1 MKFNYALV
9 LRALRWN
16 VSAELPANSKRCRVR
31 GAGLLL
37 FLIFNSQFLINTAKG
52 QDYVRRAPDL
62 DRLTQ
67 ELFAEIQSDEV
78 PYEDL
83 YETLLQYYQ
92 TPVNLNT
99 ATREELR
106 SLLLLNENQIT
117 TLLNHRQANGDLLS
131 VYELQSIEG
140 YDLRTINRILPFV
153 GVQAGGANS
162 GRGTLWQ
169 RIAREDNNA
178 LYLRYERVLQQ
189 RQGYTPPT
197 IYQGQPTTRYLG
209 SPDKM
214 LIRYRV
220 SHTKDFSLGFSM
232 EKDAGEPLTWN
243 PKNGQFGA
251 DYVSAHLL
259 IQERGRLKALALGDY
274 QLQFG
279 QGLLLSSGLGVGKGA
294 ETITTL
300 RRSSVGVRAYSSLL
314 ENTFFRGGAATYQV
328 APTMQATAF
337 VSHKNVDANLQQSR
351 DSLAQFDEFTSGL
364 LYTGFHRT
372 ASEIANRHQLAET
385 IGGGNLGY
393 TSRSGNLAIGA
404 TGVFTHYGTPLL
416 KRPEPYNRF
425 EFSGKENLALSL
437 NYSYVWRNLLLF
449 GETARSTGGGLGTVN
464 GLLASLGPTVD
475 AALLVRHYDANFHTL
490 YGNAFSENTRNIN
503 ETGVYIGLKV
513 RPVAKWEISAY
524 YDQFRF
530 PWLRYRA
537 SAPTDGHD
545 ALVRLAYSPT
555 KTSLLYVQLRQRL
568 KPRDLASTDLANLDP
583 TRALP
588 LPGEQLRQSIL
599 VYYNTAISTALE
611 LRTRMQALRLRD
623 DTGLAWRSGYVLA
636 QDVGYQFNRTLKLT
650 ARYSIFDADDY
661 DSRQYVYEQDVLL
674 AVSVPALYGQGTR
687 VYGIAEIR
695 LSRALTLWL
704 RYAETR
710 YRHQDMVGTGLEA
723 IQGSLRG
730 EVKAQLRMK
739 F

>member
-1 MKFNYALV
+1 M
-9 LRALRWN
+9 
-16 VSAELPANSKRCRVR
+16 
-31 GAGLLL
+31 
-37 FLIFNSQFLINTAKG
+37 
-52 QDYVRRAPDL
+52 

-67 ELFAEIQSDEV
+67 ELFAEIQSDQV

-83 YETLLQYYQ
+83 YETLLQYYT
-92 TPVNLNT
+92 TPINLNL

-106 SLLLLNENQIT
+106 ALLLLSENQIT
-117 TLLNHRQANGDLLS
+117 TLLRHRETNGELLS

-153 GVQAGGANS
+153 SVLSSSANGS
-162 GRGTLWQ
+162 RGSLWQ
-169 RIAREDNNA
+169 RIAAEDNNA
-178 LYLRYERVLQQ
+178 LYLRYERVLQE

-197 IYQGQPTTRYLG
+197 IFQGRPTTRYLG

-220 SHTKDFSLGFSM
+220 SHSKDFSLGFSM
-232 EKDAGEPLTWN
+232 EKDAGEQLTWN

-251 DYVSAHLL
+251 DYVSAHFLL
-259 IQERGRLKALALGDY
+259 QERGRLKALALGDY

-314 ENTFFRGGAATYQV
+314 ENTFFRGGAATVQV
-328 APTMQATAF
+328 APTVQATAF
-337 VSHKNVDANLQQSR
+337 ASHKNVDANLQQSI

-372 ASEIANRHQLAET
+372 ASELANRHELAET
-385 IGGGNLGY
+385 IGGGNVGY
-393 TSRSGNLAIGA
+393 TSRNGNLALGA

-416 KRPEPYNRF
+416 KRAEPYNRF
-425 EFSGKENLALSL
+425 EFSGKENLAVGLH
-437 NYSYVWRNLLLF
+437 YSYVWRNLLLF
-449 GETARSTGGGLGTVN
+449 GETARTTGGGLGTVN

-475 AALLVRHYDANFHTL
+475 AALLVRHYDPTFHTL

-503 ETGVYIGLKV
+503 ETGVYLGLKI

-545 ALVRLAYSPT
+545 ALVRLAYTPS
-555 KTSLLYVQLRQRL
+555 KTSVLYVQLRQRL
-568 KPRDLASTDLANLDP
+568 KPRDLPSGDEVRP
-583 TRALP
+583 VP

-599 VYYNTAISTALE
+599 FYYNTAASANLG
-611 LRTRMQALRLRD
+611 LRTRVQASRLRD
-623 DTGLAWRSGYVLA
+623 DTGLAWRAGYVLA
-636 QDVGYQFNRTLKLT
+636 QDVGYQVNRTLKLT
-650 ARYSIFDADDY
+650 ARYSLFDADDY
-661 DSRQYVYEQDVLL
+661 DTRQYVYEQDVLL
-674 AVSVPALYGQGTR
+674 AVSLPALYGQGTR
-687 VYGIAEIR
+687 IYGIAEIR
-695 LSRALTLWL
+695 VNRAITLWL

-710 YRHQDMVGTGLEA
+710 YRNQQTVGTGLEE
-723 IQGSLRG
+723 ITGPLRG
-730 EVKAQLRMK
+730 EVKAQMRVK